1 MRSRIVRKLDRAR
14 KEYIDTLNDNHPI
27 LRHIF
32 YGFFGLIAAALS
44 AYLLYTM
51 PYFYVDGAPQQ
62 TAFEILLAVIKKE
75 SALPDGASN
84 SILTLVFLAFF
95 FTLCTAFD
103 SLKELFSRDDL
114 IFRISPFMII
124 MPIILCFVAIVLT
137 DFIGFKP
144 INAEYGYSFSFVQY
158 SSYAL
163 FLLHPL
169 VVDIPLAIFRRKAI
183 KGIM

>member
-1 MRSRIVRKLDRAR
+1 MRSGIIRKLEKAR
-14 KEYIDTLNDNHPI
+14 KEYIDTLNDEHPI

-44 AYLLYTM
+44 AYLLYAM

-62 TAFEILLAVIKKE
+62 TAYEILISVIKKE
-75 SALPDGASN
+75 SLLPEGASHT
-84 SILTLVFLAFF
+84 ILTLVFLAFF
-95 FTLCTAFD
+95 FTLCTALD

-114 IFRISPFMII
+114 IFRISPFTII
-124 MPIILCFVAIVLT
+124 MPIILCLVAIVLT

-144 INAEYGYSFSFVQY
+144 VNAEFGYSFGFVQY
-158 SSYAL
+158 ASYAL

-169 VVDIPLAIFRRKAI
+169 VVDIPLAIFRRRAI
-183 KGIM
+183 RKIM